1 MSKRTGRLQWLVGVL
16 FLALS
21 LTVLIGCG
29 SGGGSSTTANSSTTP
44 SKEEASEA
52 GSSEDA
58 SSETASSGPSSS
70 AVEAAEAEYAKF
82 VKPQPSLVIPPLPS
96 KPPSGKSITI
106 VTCPL
111 PVCQAA
117 TEPAKKA
124 AEELGWK
131 VKYLQTE
138 LTPEAYQEV
147 MNQVVADPPEL
158 FSIIASIPVEV
169 IEKQL
174 KELAAENVLISAIA
188 PVGVTPNEN
197 GPVRGIVVGPPQFG
211 QAGRLM
217 GDTVV
222 NDHGEG
228 AKAVFITDPSLAVWL
243 PTQHEFT
250 KVIEGSG
257 GEVEVLDVEAAQI
270 GKAVPTQ
277 VTSYVQSHPEVE
289 YLAFAVND
297 LTTGVPQALESA
309 GLNEQVK
316 TISRAPQPTNLENI
330 KSGVE
335 WASVADEDTAVGYR
349 SVDQLARSLAG
360 VKLGGLADP
369 AGWAQIFTSES
380 VTETEEVPQPPG
392 FPTVFQ
398 EAWHLK

>member
-16 FLALS
+16 LLALS
-21 LTVLIGCG
+21 VTVLVGCG
-29 SGGGSSTTANSSTTP
+29 GGGSSSSTGSSTTP
-44 SKEEASEA
+44 RSEEPAEE

-58 SSETASSGPSSS
+58 SSKESASGPASA
-70 AVEAAEAEYAKF
+70 AVEAAEAEFAKF
-82 VKPQPSLVIPPLPS
+82 VKPQPEIEIPPLPS
-96 KPPSGKSITI
+96 KPEAGKKITI

-117 TEPAKKA
+117 TSPAKEA

-138 LTPEAYQEV
+138 LTPEAYQAT
-147 MNQVVADPPEL
+147 MNQVVADPPEV
-158 FSIIASIPVEV
+158 FSIIASIPVEL

-174 KELAAENVLISAIA
+174 KELAAAEVPIVAIA
-188 PVGVTPNEN
+188 PVGVTPSES
-197 GPVRGIVVGPPQFG
+197 GPVRGVTVGPPQFA
-211 QAGRLM
+211 QDGRLM

-250 KVIEGSG
+250 KVVEGAG

-270 GKAVPTQ
+270 GKTIPTQ

-289 YLAFAVND
+289 YLTFALSD
-297 LTTGVPQALESA
+297 LAAGVPQALESS

-316 TISRAPQPTNLENI
+316 ILSRAPQAVNLENI

-349 SVDQLARSLAG
+349 SVDQLARILAG
-360 VKLGGLADP
+360 EELGELANP

-380 VTETEEVPQPPG
+380 VTQTKEVPQPPG
-392 FPTVFQ
+392 FPAVFR